1 MIGQD
6 TTKTGYIDQWEGR
19 RPVLPNMEVV
29 DIEDSSAAAGWW
41 CGGGWETGGESDSQI
56 LAVMGCQENRLHSSQ

>member
-6 TTKTGYIDQWEGR
+6 TSKTGYIDQWEGR

-29 DIEDSSAAAGWW
+29 EDSLLLVL
-41 CGGGWETGGESDSQI
+41 GGWVTSGESDYSDV
-56 LAVMGCQENRLHSSQ
+56 LAMAVLGCQENILHISQ